1 MNYNKK
7 STILKPLLFATALT
21 MTTAAFVST
30 VNASEYYRWQD
41 EDGTQHYGSTPP
53 QGVKAER
60 IKVSGGKPSPASS
73 ASTPSSA
80 KTEKTQ
86 TAPSVQLTPEQIAKQ
101 KESCQVER
109 DRVAALKKGG
119 RIRMEAEDGST
130 KYLSQQEID
139 SEIAIS
145 EKVINDTCK
154 GI

>member
-7 STILKPLLFATALT
+7 STMLKPLLFATALT
-21 MTTAAFVST
+21 VTTVAFVSS
-30 VNASEYYRWQD
+30 VSAAEYYRWQD

-60 IKVSGGKPSPASS
+60 IKVSGGKPSPAPSTSS
-73 ASTPSSA
+73 SSSKTKPPETPPA
-80 KTEKTQ
+80 
-86 TAPSVQLTPEQIAKQ
+86 VQLTPEQIAIQ
-101 KESCQVER
+101 KEKCQVER

-119 RIRMEAEDGST
+119 RIRMEADDGST
-130 KYLSQQEID
+130 KYLTQQEID
-139 SEIAIS
+139 SEISIS